1 MKGQWCWKSCLRAQP
16 WEQSCTPLSRGR
28 SLSPCRALRGTA
40 LPGCGLRL
48 PCWEWAM
55 SHAKYFCKRGK
66 ELSSLK
72 KNRKRTCFSEKELK
86 PLSLFVNA
94 CMGVGLRLEVRDV
107 FTQVHQSIW
116 PVTWWCTDNPL
127 WSFKRSEIKMRVWGG
142 SWRSR
147 DWCVWHGVPYP
158 SGSMWNM
165 PSWHSAVPS
174 SAWRTKPYSWL
185 QKKKKEYVAI
195 RKELCTAGMIN
206 SMHTVIN
213 SVHLSASNKDSAQCF
228 LSICYSTSD
237 GDCDHFSNK
246 REPGTSVSTLAVSHS
261 LQLAVPRSSPELD
274 GSGWCEEVADQKS
287 GKEEAR

>member
-1 MKGQWCWKSCLRAQP
+1 MCVAWSTLPFGFNV
-16 WEQSCTPLSRGR
+16 EY
-28 SLSPCRALRGTA
+28 AL
-40 LPGCGLRL
+40 L
-48 PCWEWAM
+48 
-55 SHAKYFCKRGK
+55 
-66 ELSSLK
+66 
-72 KNRKRTCFSEKELK
+72 
-86 PLSLFVNA
+86 
-94 CMGVGLRLEVRDV
+94 
-107 FTQVHQSIW
+107 TQCCSQ
-116 PVTWWCTDNPL
+116 L
-127 WSFKRSEIKMRVWGG
+127 
-142 SWRSR
+142 
-147 DWCVWHGVPYP
+147 CVENKTILVAP
-158 SGSMWNM
+158 
-165 PSWHSAVPS
+165 
-174 SAWRTKPYSWL
+174 
-185 QKKKKEYVAI
+185 KKKKEYVAI